1 MKMRRL
7 ALKIAAATRLLPVAI
22 RVGVALELR
31 RRAKR
36 HGLRVTRG
44 IDGSIHLTSRG
55 APDRTVI
62 LANHHAPYALDVVDH
77 FDYYHECVMPEM
89 VAGAAVVD
97 YGSVRLHRLRTS
109 GDEFLF
115 TGFAEPEETTDV
127 YVAHAQLSSGELVLD
142 LGAYCGASTVAFARR
157 VGPAGHVVAFEPD
170 HANAAAL
177 RENLTRHGLENVTV
191 VEAGIWRESTVLQF
205 SSEGNMGSAL
215 AAVLPRATDTRA
227 VPVVSL
233 EDAVRRACD
242 LSGIARVAFV
252 KMDIEG
258 AEVAA
263 LQSARSVLREHAPR
277 LAIEPHR
284 TEIGAGLG
292 ALNTNEVMRLLAMAG
307 QTCSLA
313 LQGVGAHPL
322 ILSAP
327 EADGAV
333 PA

>member
-1 MKMRRL
+1 
-7 ALKIAAATRLLPVAI
+7 
-22 RVGVALELR
+22 
-31 RRAKR
+31 
-36 HGLRVTRG
+36 
-44 IDGSIHLTSRG
+44 
-55 APDRTVI
+55 
-62 LANHHAPYALDVVDH
+62 
-77 FDYYHECVMPEM
+77 MPEM
-89 VAGAAVVD
+89 VDGAAVVD
-97 YGSVRLHRLRTS
+97 YGSVRLHRLRAS

-127 YVAHAQLSSGELVLD
+127 YVAHAQLSPGDLVLD

-157 VGPAGHVVAFEPD
+157 VGLTGHVVAFEPD
-170 HANAAAL
+170 PANAAAL
-177 RENLTRHGLENVTV
+177 RENVARHGLANVTV

-215 AAVLPRATDTRA
+215 AAVLPRAIDTRA
-227 VPVVSL
+227 VRVVSL
-233 EDAVRRACD
+233 EDAVRNACE
-242 LSGIARVAFV
+242 LTGLERVAFV

-263 LQSARSVLREHAPR
+263 LESARAVLREHVPR

-292 ALNTNEVMRLLAMAG
+292 TLNTNKVMSLLTAAG
-307 QTCSLA
+307 QSCSLA

-327 EADGAV
+327 EADGLV